1 MFKLINF
8 ELKKIFTDTAA
19 KYVFAA
25 LIIWVVFSIYTSI
38 SSFYFSIGDKENRLW
53 FIPSS
58 GLEAIKLVKEK
69 MYNYETEFT
78 AENLRQVFKDERKL
92 LEEFEKKVKTSNW
105 SPARINAE
113 NERMYSK
120 MNVLYPID
128 ELLMTKDA
136 NVYDIQDVQRADE
149 AVPND
154 FYDRFFNFRAYSRE
168 GLIHQTEKDLVR
180 KKLDRLPIPYKYK
193 YCEGWKQITQ
203 TVDSFQELLPLF
215 ILILFMLVLKVENE
229 SGMTNIIFT
238 TIYGRTKSAYIK
250 IYSALIIVTA
260 IYTIVFL
267 IYSLGILI
275 PFGFKGWD
283 VQIQT
288 GWAHESIYNLN
299 YLQFFLFQFLLG
311 WILSVFCLLIGL
323 CIFSFCQNYMVSMI
337 GAVVLI
343 YSMRF
348 FIMLIN
354 VRKSFIA
361 KYISVLGINIL
372 NTFYNFLGIIYDGE
386 FIYFFGIPV
395 LRAYGIAIWYSI
407 IVFVLTVL
415 IIFNYKKMQI
425 KN

>member
-38 SSFYFSIGDKENRLW
+38 SSFSFSIGDKENRLW

-120 MNVLYPID
+120 MNVLYPSD

>member
-38 SSFYFSIGDKENRLW
+38 SSFSFSIGDKENRLW

-168 GLIHQTEKDLVR
+168 DLIHQTEKDLVR

>member
-38 SSFYFSIGDKENRLW
+38 SSFSFSSGDKENRLW

>member
-1 MFKLINF
+1 
-8 ELKKIFTDTAA
+8 
-19 KYVFAA
+19 
-25 LIIWVVFSIYTSI
+25 
-38 SSFYFSIGDKENRLW
+38 
-53 FIPSS
+53 
-58 GLEAIKLVKEK
+58 
-69 MYNYETEFT
+69 
-78 AENLRQVFKDERKL
+78 
-92 LEEFEKKVKTSNW
+92 
-105 SPARINAE
+105 
-113 NERMYSK
+113 